1 MAKVKKK
8 FKKAL
13 TAYINEEYSRGWN
26 EGYDVAAGGCLPEE
40 GESFEDGVR
49 AERERIQAICQ
60 MQMRWA
66 EEKNQGN
73 VYMQWK
79 NMSEI
84 IIPIEVDY
92 SEEAYQR
99 NLEADGF

>member
-1 MAKVKKK
+1 MSDAD
-8 FKKAL
+8 
-13 TAYINEEYSRGWN
+13 E
-26 EGYDVAAGGCLPEE
+26 
-40 GESFEDGVR
+40 
-49 AERERIQAICQ
+49 
-60 MQMRWA
+60 MA

-92 SEEAYQR
+92 SEEAYKR

>member
-1 MAKVKKK
+1 MTKLKKK

-13 TAYINEEYSRGWN
+13 DAYILAEYDKGWSDGWDSHEQN
-26 EGYDVAAGGCLPEE
+26 HSLTTDQ
-40 GESFEDGVR
+40 SFENGVI